1 MKPVDLQPPN
11 EVRACVEHLKRHMA
25 DVIELAQLQAKVK
38 KATYDALLAE
48 GFTEDQALELCT
60 EIY

>member
-1 MKPVDLQPPN
+1 MKPIDMPERN
-11 EVRACVEHLKRHMA
+11 ELIAGVEYLRRNIA
-25 DVIELAQLQAKVK
+25 AVIELAQLQAKVK

-60 EIY
+60 EVY

>member
-1 MKPVDLQPPN
+1 MKPVNLDIPN
-11 EVRACVEHLKRHMA
+11 EVRAGVEFLKRHMA

-38 KATYDALLAE
+38 KATYDALIAE